1 MFKSSSHRTA
11 KRGEEAFLSAER
23 RKEKWNCTHN
33 RKKGEKKKPPTHH
46 WHKKQEPDKNNM
58 LPRNLW
64 KKVQLTCT
72 FCLFFR
78 QRLQEPLLDL
88 DVQRI
93 VTKATR
99 VCAFMPR
106 SRFWSFRRRGTFWKI
121 RIRAIRVS
129 VCVQQTKNPLS
140 TYGREEEGSF
150 IMTLSR
156 ILKQHL
162 PFLREGEEKFSD
174 DTPFC
179 LPSPLLFS
187 RYGTACLWRGCGGE
201 REKSC
206 RDTQG
211 GNFQKFKHVRRIP
224 IRTPTHLL
232 QKRLITPPQRPQEP
246 N

>member
-1 MFKSSSHRTA
+1 MLSCPAPVF
-11 KRGEEAFLSAER
+11 EAFA
-23 RKEKWNCTHN
+23 
-33 RKKGEKKKPPTHH
+33 GG
-46 WHKKQEPDKNNM
+46 
-58 LPRNLW
+58 
-64 KKVQLTCT
+64 
-72 FCLFFR
+72 
-78 QRLQEPLLDL
+78 
-88 DVQRI
+88 
-93 VTKATR
+93 A
-99 VCAFMPR
+99 R
-106 SRFWSFRRRGTFWKI
+106 SEKI
-121 RIRAIRVS
+121 RIRAIRAC

-140 TYGREEEGSF
+140 TYGREKEGSF